1 MTLHLL
7 QGKRSEVL
15 NILICIACLH
25 TSFQFHNFSRVF
37 LSSIL
42 LQHRLHWGKS
52 NVLYRV
58 LQTIAHPS
66 DSYEFLTCKKVFLC
80 TQQRPNFV
88 QSLVFTTDLRAFL
101 QHRPNILTNLEDLPN
116 KLFGTFIAHFVTPLF
131 LHFAISQFFCKTL
144 NSSDILTY
152 NMPLI
157 HTFFTCSRWNMAY
170 SFFYQTY
177 IHHKEIKFLQEGF
190 FCY

>member
-1 MTLHLL
+1 MHRLFTHFFPVSQFFKGFPVQHSPSAQTPLRQIKCAL
-7 QGKRSEVL
+7 QGITNHCTPFRFLLVRK
-15 NILICIACLH
+15 
-25 TSFQFHNFSRVF
+25 FSYALR
-37 LSSIL
+37 
-42 LQHRLHWGKS
+42 KD
-52 NVLYRV
+52 
-58 LQTIAHPS
+58 QTLFP
-66 DSYEFLTCKKVFLC
+66 
-80 TQQRPNFV
+80 
-88 QSLVFTTDLRAFL
+88 SLVFTTDLRAFL

-177 IHHKEIKFLQEGF
+177 IHHKEIKFLQEGY